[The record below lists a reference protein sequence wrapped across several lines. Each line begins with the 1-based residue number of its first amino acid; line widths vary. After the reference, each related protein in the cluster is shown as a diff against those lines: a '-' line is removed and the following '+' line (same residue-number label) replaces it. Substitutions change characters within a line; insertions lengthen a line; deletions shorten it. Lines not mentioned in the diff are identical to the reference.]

1 MAGLFFDFLAIQ
13 MAIFLL
19 QYSITP
25 SYVNRLI
32 MIFEMPNWHL
42 KTKISQM
49 EMQLRFATKYNI
61 SPM

>member
-1 MAGLFFDFLAIQ
+1 MAGLFFDFPAIQ
-13 MAIFLL
+13 MEIFLL

-32 MIFEMPNWHL
+32 MIFEMSNCHL

-49 EMQLRFATKYNI
+49 EM
-61 SPM
+61 

>member
-13 MAIFLL
+13 IAIFLL
-19 QYSITP
+19 QYGITP

-49 EMQLRFATKYNI
+49 EM
-61 SPM
+61 

>member
-13 MAIFLL
+13 IAIFLL
-19 QYSITP
+19 QYGITP

-49 EMQLRFATKYNI
+49 EFATRYNI

>member
-1 MAGLFFDFLAIQ
+1 MAGLFFDFPAIQ

-19 QYSITP
+19 QYNITP

-49 EMQLRFATKYNI
+49 KM
-61 SPM
+61 